1 MAGRFV
7 PLILGCLVAATLPV
21 RAVTA
26 QDLMTMPLVE
36 LERRVTGEH
45 PSAYFILA
53 SRSFEAGKRDE
64 ATRWLYVAQLRYRF
78 HIAANPGLPPD
89 GDSALFGSLM
99 ETIGRPINE
108 WAGGD
113 VDGWIAAMQ
122 NALDWDAANP
132 NGFTSSRAHPAE
144 LRTVRA
150 GLADLIVSI
159 EAQRD
164 EIPGERARN
173 GLESRT
179 R

>member
-7 PLILGCLVAATLPV
+7 PLILACLVAATLPA
-21 RAVTA
+21 RAATA
-26 QDLMTMPLVE
+26 QDLTTMPLVE

-45 PSAYFILA
+45 PSAYFVLA

-78 HIAANPGLPPD
+78 HVAANPDLPPD
-89 GDSALFGSLM
+89 GDAALFGSLM

-108 WAGGD
+108 WAGGN

-122 NALDWDAANP
+122 GALDWDAAKP
-132 NGFTSSRAHPAE
+132 NGFTRKEAHPAE
-144 LRTVRA
+144 LATVRA
-150 GLADLIVSI
+150 GLAGLIRSI
-159 EAQRD
+159 DERRD
-164 EIPGERARN
+164 ALPTERTRN
-173 GLESRT
+173 GLQNRT